1 MKKKLV
7 GFITIAAAVVG
18 LAACGNSSSTDKA
31 SGDSSSAKTDDKALV
46 VGASATPHAEILE
59 QVKPILKK
67 EGIDLE
73 IKIFDDYILPN
84 KALASGDL
92 DANYF
97 QHIPYL
103 NKANKDNGFDLV
115 NAGAVHL
122 EPMGLYS
129 QKIKDIK
136 DLKDGA
142 TVITSNSESDWGRI
156 LTILE
161 DNDLI
166 KLKDGV
172 DKETAT
178 FDDIAE
184 NPKNLEF
191 KHDIDPALL
200 ATAYKNN
207 EGDLVAINANYA
219 LGIDLVPA
227 KDALLLEK
235 DNTPYVNIIAVRK
248 GDENEDKIKK
258 LVEALHSEDVEKYV
272 QDKWNGS
279 IKIVPADSK

>member
-1 MKKKLV
+1 MKKKLL
-7 GFITIAAAVVG
+7 GFVTIAAAVVG
-18 LAACGNSSSTDKA
+18 LAACGNSSSDDTSK
-31 SGDSSSAKTDDKALV
+31 SKSDDKTLI

-59 QVKPILKK
+59 QAKPILKK
-67 EGIDLE
+67 EGIDLQ

-84 KALASGDL
+84 KALAAGDI

-129 QKIKDIK
+129 QRIKDIK

-142 TVITSNSESDWGRI
+142 TIITSNSESDWGRI

-161 DNDLI
+161 ENELI

-184 NPKNLEF
+184 NPKDLKF
-191 KHDIDPALL
+191 KHDIDPSLL
-200 ATAYKNN
+200 AATYKND
-207 EGDLVAINANYA
+207 EADLVAINANYA

-227 KDALLLEK
+227 KDAVLLEK

-258 LVEALHSEDVEKYV
+258 LIEALHSEDVEKYV

>member
-1 MKKKLV
+1 MKKKLL
-7 GFITIAAAVVG
+7 GFVTIAAAVVG
-18 LAACGNSSSTDKA
+18 LAACGNSSSDDTSK
-31 SGDSSSAKTDDKALV
+31 SKSDDKTLI

-59 QVKPILKK
+59 QAKPILKK
-67 EGIDLE
+67 EGIDLQ

-84 KALASGDL
+84 KALAAGDI

-129 QKIKDIK
+129 QRIKDIK

-142 TVITSNSESDWGRI
+142 TIITSNSESDWGRI

-161 DNDLI
+161 ENELI

-184 NPKNLEF
+184 NPKDLKF
-191 KHDIDPALL
+191 KHDIDPSLL
-200 ATAYKNN
+200 AATYKND
-207 EGDLVAINANYA
+207 EADLVAINANYA

-227 KDALLLEK
+227 KDAVLLEK

-258 LVEALHSEDVEKYV
+258 LIEVLHSEDVEKYV